1 MNRPATETAH
11 VLMTD
16 RVGYSPL
23 PIEEKARLDRE
34 LLEAVKNCPAVARQE
49 PEKCLK
55 LDSGD
60 GVSLVFFGEPTDAIE
75 AAVFLH
81 ETVATGATVKLRIG
95 LHSGLV
101 TRRED
106 ANGKVN
112 VSGPGIE
119 WAQRAMACAD
129 GTRIVMTDY
138 FAVNLRAF
146 AAWKDRLENL
156 GEHRT
161 KHDEPFRLFGLLPQ
175 EAPANSESL
184 AIVYRRKAQPDD
196 HVVELLEKQ
205 MPELGFR
212 VFIDRHLT
220 IGVQWAQA
228 IEREIRGADAVIVV
242 LSEKSAVSE
251 IVLFELQTA
260 IDQFQQTGKP
270 KILPIRVGADEPVD
284 GDAGALLNPYHYA
297 LWRGPE
303 DDETLLHA
311 LHKALTSQPESK
323 AEPRLERVGGAMPPD
338 SPFYVTRPTDQE
350 FVQALLER
358 DSIVLVKGARQ
369 IGKTSLMARSLRTAS
384 EKGIRVVW
392 TDLQSFGRSQM
403 ESDEKLYLAIAAEFV
418 EQLQLEG
425 DPFGSWRPL
434 FGANTNFERFLHAQV
449 LSKIQDP
456 IIWAIDEV
464 DRLFSLPFSG
474 DFFGMVRSWHNRR
487 AARAEETW
495 ARFTVALAYATE
507 AHLFISDLNQSPF
520 NVGTRLELADFSAS
534 QVADLNER
542 YGEPLRDDGDLQE
555 LTRLVGGQPYLC
567 RRALDEMVRRKITV
581 QGLALSASQ
590 DEGPFGDH
598 LRRLLVALS
607 SDQGMLGEVK
617 GFLEGRPL
625 SSEEAFY
632 RLRSGGL
639 LAGSTRLDA
648 RLRCGIYGDY
658 LRGHLLPG
666 T

>member
-1 MNRPATETAH
+1 
-11 VLMTD
+11 
-16 RVGYSPL
+16 
-23 PIEEKARLDRE
+23 
-34 LLEAVKNCPAVARQE
+34 
-49 PEKCLK
+49 
-55 LDSGD
+55 
-60 GVSLVFFGEPTDAIE
+60 
-75 AAVFLH
+75 
-81 ETVATGATVKLRIG
+81 
-95 LHSGLV
+95 
-101 TRRED
+101 
-106 ANGKVN
+106 
-112 VSGPGIE
+112 
-119 WAQRAMACAD
+119 
-129 GTRIVMTDY
+129 
-138 FAVNLRAF
+138 
-146 AAWKDRLENL
+146 
-156 GEHRT
+156 
-161 KHDEPFRLFGLLPQ
+161 
-175 EAPANSESL
+175 
-184 AIVYRRKAQPDD
+184 
-196 HVVELLEKQ
+196 
-205 MPELGFR
+205 
-212 VFIDRHLT
+212 
-220 IGVQWAQA
+220 
-228 IEREIRGADAVIVV
+228 
-242 LSEKSAVSE
+242 
-251 IVLFELQTA
+251 
-260 IDQFQQTGKP
+260 
-270 KILPIRVGADEPVD
+270 
-284 GDAGALLNPYHYA
+284 
-297 LWRGPE
+297 
-303 DDETLLHA
+303 
-311 LHKALTSQPESK
+311 
-323 AEPRLERVGGAMPPD
+323 
-338 SPFYVTRPTDQE
+338 
-350 FVQALLER
+350 
-358 DSIVLVKGARQ
+358 
-369 IGKTSLMARSLRTAS
+369 
-384 EKGIRVVW
+384 
-392 TDLQSFGRSQM
+392 M